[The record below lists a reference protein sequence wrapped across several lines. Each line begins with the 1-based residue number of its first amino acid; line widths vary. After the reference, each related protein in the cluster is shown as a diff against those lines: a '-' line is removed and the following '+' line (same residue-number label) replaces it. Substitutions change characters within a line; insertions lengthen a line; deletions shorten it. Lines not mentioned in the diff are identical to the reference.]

1 MCNDDDSDDVDDV
14 DVVDHGVFSKSHL
27 QIIQRVNTLT
37 GDTNYDQLSLTDL
50 YSPSHGPS
58 SSMPDQAP
66 DQWLFISVRRQTII
80 IQPIQI
86 FKDCHFQTSDIQRLS
101 FPNFLIISS
110 GNLFLN
116 FVFDTMSQA
125 LSPRKFHFWT
135 ADVKTLSPANFV
147 KGFHVKLS
155 LLSRV
160 L

>member
-27 QIIQRVNTLT
+27 QIIQQVNTLT
-37 GDTNYDQLSLTDL
+37 GDISCDQLSLTDL

-80 IQPIQI
+80 QPL
-86 FKDCHFQTSDIQRLS
+86 QRLS

-147 KGFHVKLS
+147 RGFHVKLS